1 MLREEIMEKILTVKN
16 IIIYLVCV
24 NLISFLA
31 MFIDKQKAKK
41 GSWRIKES
49 TLLILALIGGSI
61 GGIAGMYIFHHK
73 TKKAR
78 FYIGMPAML
87 VLQIMLVIAVIC
99 T

>member
-1 MLREEIMEKILTVKN
+1 LLREEIMEKILTVKN

>member
-1 MLREEIMEKILTVKN
+1 LLREEIMEKILTVKN
-16 IIIYLVCV
+16 IIIYLLCV

>member
-1 MLREEIMEKILTVKN
+1 MEKILTVKN
-16 IIIYLVCV
+16 IIIYLLCV

-41 GSWRIKES
+41 GSWRIKEF

>member
-16 IIIYLVCV
+16 IIIYLLCV
-24 NLISFLA
+24 NLVSFLA

-41 GSWRIKES
+41 GRWRIKES

-73 TKKAR
+73 IKKAR

-87 VLQIMLVIAVIC
+87 ILQIMLVIAVIS

>member
-1 MLREEIMEKILTVKN
+1 MEKILTVKN
-16 IIIYLVCV
+16 IIIYLLCV

-41 GSWRIKES
+41 GSWTIKES

>member
-1 MLREEIMEKILTVKN
+1 MEKILTVKN
-16 IIIYLVCV
+16 IIIYLLCV

-61 GGIAGMYIFHHK
+61 GEIAGMYIFHHK

>member
-1 MLREEIMEKILTVKN
+1 MEKILTVKN
-16 IIIYLVCV
+16 IIIYLLCV
-24 NLISFLA
+24 HLISFLA

>member
-1 MLREEIMEKILTVKN
+1 MEKILTVKN
-16 IIIYLVCV
+16 IIIYLLCV

-41 GSWRIKES
+41 GSWRIKKS

>member
-16 IIIYLVCV
+16 IIIYLLCV

-87 VLQIMLVIAVIC
+87 VLQMMLVIAVIC